1 MIKRT
6 MGVAVV
12 FVLGCQTTLTAG
24 ITNVTDVSSD
34 YDGDNLQDLAVTG
47 HFKTSHL
54 GSPKNQ
60 PPQNVESKEHFFSN
74 KLHIS
79 R

>member
-1 MIKRT
+1 MWRAYAAA
-6 MGVAVV
+6 M
-12 FVLGCQTTLTAG
+12 TLASFPALKKLP
-24 ITNVTDVSSD
+24 NRQK
-34 YDGDNLQDLAVTG
+34 LELAVTG

>member
-1 MIKRT
+1 MSQITTGIRSILSFPLVYDT
-6 MGVAVV
+6 LQWIMGINSGQRSLV
-12 FVLGCQTTLTAG
+12 
-24 ITNVTDVSSD
+24 
-34 YDGDNLQDLAVTG
+34 AVTG